1 MKKKK
6 ALIPNDFEPEYEK
19 LSYFLYIFQ
28 KFESYNNYMAVIS
41 VSGRHRAEYTEH
53 QLTFDWCNET
63 FQCTLGAAEMQLQL
77 IGCSLRKVEPKT
89 FSTEL
94 RTKLRER
101 EERSASPSATT
112 KPHSA
117 SNYYTYQYLV
127 VQHILTRNFFLFHQ
141 SPKVAAVVLI
151 PDFFFAQSMMM
162 PWLSG

>member
-1 MKKKK
+1 MKKKRPYYL
-6 ALIPNDFEPEYEK
+6 LILNLNMKNYHIYLISTFFKNLNPITTIWPLFPFQGDRTEY
-19 LSYFLYIFQ
+19 I
-28 KFESYNNYMAVIS
+28 
-41 VSGRHRAEYTEH
+41 EH

-89 FSTEL
+89 FSTEEL

-117 SNYYTYQYLV
+117 SNYYTLQYLV
-127 VQHILTRNFFLFHQ
+127 VQHFDENFFLFHQ
-141 SPKVAAVVLI
+141 SP
-151 PDFFFAQSMMM
+151 
-162 PWLSG
+162 